1 MDRKMMLLFFF
12 AAIICNNLFAYLK
25 FDTEIIEQS
34 VDSDAVNFE
43 FTFDFKNI
51 SKHSVKILEI
61 KKSCSCT
68 ILDSDKKLYAP
79 NAPGKIHGKLII
91 GDREGIFEK
100 EIVVMTDDV
109 LQPYI
114 KLFLRINILKSCEIK
129 PKLLYWR
136 KTAKIDKKMI
146 VLTISDPKW
155 KILSI
160 RCDETKFTIRDIE
173 ENDKHTI
180 EVTPVSTK
188 ESLRDV
194 IKIELKDNK
203 NDSKIFAIHAL
214 IR

>member
-1 MDRKMMLLFFF
+1 MMLLFFF

-79 NAPGKIHGKLII
+79 NAAGKIHGKLII

-114 KLFLRINILKSCEIK
+114 KLFLRINILKSCEINLNYYIGEK
-129 PKLLYWR
+129 R
-136 KTAKIDKKMI
+136 QR
-146 VLTISDPKW
+146 
-155 KILSI
+155 SI
-160 RCDETKFTIRDIE
+160 
-173 ENDKHTI
+173 
-180 EVTPVSTK
+180 
-188 ESLRDV
+188 
-194 IKIELKDNK
+194 K
-203 NDSKIFAIHAL
+203 NDRAYNKRPKVENFVYTLRRNKIHN
-214 IR
+214 